1 MLMKSTKIFLVSA
14 LFTLVLTHCL
24 PVKAQMM
31 QDAKKYY
38 KGTSIT
44 LKGGITSAYTDIRSF
59 DFARVSAGDPKVSE
73 WKPGFGISLN
83 QMCSSVFGIQG
94 NFLYGKLTGISD
106 YQNKVD
112 VKAGKFFEDAN
123 IWKKVG
129 FSEPIYFETNII
141 HGSADLYINLSN
153 LAMSLK
159 KANQKPKS
167 SRKIGVYTSFGI
179 GFVSFDSK
187 IKSLYSKRPTGMDS
201 TLPFVHF
208 NNYDS
213 VRYGS
218 SSDHIGG
225 YLRGYSGK
233 TLEMEFPVALGIKYK
248 LSRSFDLGLENTMHF
263 VVTDK
268 LDGYV
273 ADLRNAVKKNNDKY
287 MMTNLTLTYKF
298 VGKDENKDYV
308 EWMDPTET
316 MYDEYQLLADK
327 MRKMTTDSDND
338 GVADIF
344 DKEPNTAA
352 GNKVDGS
359 GVSLDVDGDGVPDAK
374 DSDLFSPKGATVD
387 ADGKPNDADGDGV
400 ADVNDK
406 EPNSKPGALVN
417 YQGKTIKQD
426 FATGNTSSGYIPP
439 TIYFDLNKSEIKGM
453 YYPELSELAKYM
465 KANATVKI
473 NVVGNADER
482 GSDGYNNDLGMKRAN
497 AVKDYL
503 VKYYGVDGGR
513 ITASSQGEKSPLM
526 KSAYNVNRRV
536 DVEISK

>member
-1 MLMKSTKIFLVSA
+1 MKSTKIFLVSA
-14 LFTLVLTHCL
+14 LFTVVLSYCM

-31 QDAKKYY
+31 QDPKKYY

-59 DFARVSAGDPKVSE
+59 DFARVSAGSPKVSE
-73 WKPGFGISLN
+73 WKPGFGISVN
-83 QMCSSVFGIQG
+83 QMFSSVLGIQG
-94 NFLYGKLTGISD
+94 NFLYGKLLGIAD
-106 YQNKVD
+106 YANKAD
-112 VKAGKFFEDAN
+112 YKDKYFEDAN
-123 IWKKVG
+123 IWAPNKLG
-129 FSEPIYFETNII
+129 FTEPIYFSTNII

-167 SRKIGVYTSFGI
+167 SRKLGIYTSIGV
-179 GFVSFDSK
+179 GFVNFDSK
-187 IKSLYSKRPTGMDS
+187 IQGLYDTKPSDYDS
-201 TLPFVHF
+201 ILPYTHF
-208 NNYDS
+208 SNYDS
-213 VRYGS
+213 VRFGSGS
-218 SSDHIGG
+218 SKIGG

-233 TLEMEFPVALGIKYK
+233 TMEVEFPVAFGLKYK
-248 LSRSFDLGLENTMHF
+248 LSRSLDLGIENTMHF
-263 VVTDK
+263 TVTDK
-268 LDGYV
+268 LDAYV
-273 ADLRNAVKKNNDKY
+273 ADLKNAVKKNNDKY

-359 GVSLDVDGDGVPDAK
+359 GVSMDVDGDGVADSKDA
-374 DSDLFSPKGATVD
+374 DLFSPKGATVD

-426 FATGNTSSGYIPP
+426 FATGNTSGGYIPP

-465 KANATVKI
+465 KANASAKI
-473 NVVGNADER
+473 NVIGNADER

>member
-1 MLMKSTKIFLVSA
+1 MKSTKIFIFSALVS
-14 LFTLVLTHCL
+14 LVLSYSN
-24 PVKAQMM
+24 PVTAQMM
-31 QDAKKYY
+31 QDPKKYY
-38 KGTSIT
+38 TGTSIT
-44 LKGGITSAYTDIRSF
+44 LRGGISSAYTDVRTF
-59 DFARVSAGDPKVSE
+59 DFARTKAGGVSE
-73 WKPGFGISLN
+73 WKPGFGLSIN
-83 QMCSSVFGIQG
+83 RMFSSVFGMQA
-94 NFLYGKLTGISD
+94 NFNYAKLLGISNVD
-106 YQNKVD
+106 SSAVEDKNIYQRL
-112 VKAGKFFEDAN
+112 
-123 IWKKVG
+123 G
-129 FSEPIYFETNII
+129 FDRPVYFETNVINY
-141 HGSADLYINLSN
+141 GLNMYMNLSN

-159 KANQKPKS
+159 KANQKPNS
-167 SRKIGVYTSFGI
+167 SRKLGFYTAVGI
-179 GFVSFDSK
+179 G
-187 IKSLYSKRPTGMDS
+187 L
-201 TLPFVHF
+201 VHF
-208 NNYDS
+208 DATIYDLKDGLAPSYSGYSGTIVDGDSYETLYDS
-213 VRYGS
+213 SRNANAR
-218 SSDHIGG
+218 IGG
-225 YLRGYSGK
+225 YLRGFTGK
-233 TLEMEFPVALGIKYK
+233 TIEVDFPITFGVKYK
-248 LSRSFDLGLENTMHF
+248 ISRTFDIGLQNDMHY
-263 VVTDK
+263 VISDK
-268 LDGYV
+268 LDGFV
-273 ADLRNAVKKNNDKY
+273 MNRNSVVKKANDKW
-287 MMTNLTLTYKF
+287 MMTSLALTYKF
-298 VGKDENKDYV
+298 VGKDENKDYI

-359 GVSLDVDGDGVPDAK
+359 GVSMDVDGDGVADAK

-426 FATGNTSSGYIPP
+426 FATGTTSGGYIPP
-439 TIYFDLNKSEIKGM
+439 TIYFDLNKSEVKGM

-465 KANATVKI
+465 KSNASVKI

-503 VKYYGVDGGR
+503 VKYYGIDGGR

>member
-1 MLMKSTKIFLVSA
+1 MT
-14 LFTLVLTHCL
+14 
-24 PVKAQMM
+24 
-31 QDAKKYY
+31 
-38 KGTSIT
+38 
-44 LKGGITSAYTDIRSF
+44 
-59 DFARVSAGDPKVSE
+59 
-73 WKPGFGISLN
+73 
-83 QMCSSVFGIQG
+83 
-94 NFLYGKLTGISD
+94 
-106 YQNKVD
+106 
-112 VKAGKFFEDAN
+112 KFF
-123 IWKKVG
+123 
-129 FSEPIYFETNII
+129 
-141 HGSADLYINLSN
+141 
-153 LAMSLK
+153 LK
-159 KANQKPKS
+159 KANQKPNS
-167 SRKIGVYTSFGI
+167 SRKFGFYTAFGI
-179 GFVSFDSK
+179 GLINFDATIFDLKDSK
-187 IKSLYSKRPTGMDS
+187 APTYSGYSGTIADGDS
-201 TLPFVHF
+201 YETL
-208 NNYDS
+208 YDS
-213 VRYGS
+213 SRNANQRV
-218 SSDHIGG
+218 GG
-225 YLRGYSGK
+225 YLRGFTGK
-233 TLEMEFPVALGIKYK
+233 TMEVDFPITFGIKYK
-248 LSRSFDLGLENTMHF
+248 ISRSFDIGLQNDLHY
-263 VVTDK
+263 VITDK
-268 LDGYV
+268 LDGFV
-273 ADLRNAVKKNNDKY
+273 MNRNSVVKKANDKW
-287 MMTNLTLTYKF
+287 MMTSLALTYKF

-359 GVSLDVDGDGVPDAK
+359 GVSMDVDGDGVADAK

-426 FATGNTSSGYIPP
+426 FATGTTASGGYIPP
-439 TIYFDLNKSEIKGM
+439 TIYFDLNQSEVKGM

-465 KANATVKI
+465 KANTSVKI

-503 VKYYGVDGGR
+503 VKYYGIDGGR
-513 ITASSQGEKSPLM
+513 ISASSQGEKSPLM

>member
-1 MLMKSTKIFLVSA
+1 MKATKNFIAPVLLTL
-14 LFTLVLTHCL
+14 LFAYSF

-31 QDAKKYY
+31 QDPKKYY

-44 LKGGITSAYTDIRSF
+44 LKGGITSAYTDIRTF
-59 DFARVSAGDPKVSE
+59 DFARVSAGSPKVSE
-73 WKPGFGISLN
+73 WKPGFGISVN
-83 QMCSSVFGIQG
+83 HMCSSVLGVQA
-94 NFLYGKLTGISD
+94 NFVYGKLLGIANYANKAD
-106 YQNKVD
+106 YKD
-112 VKAGKFFEDAN
+112 KYYEDAN
-123 IWKKVG
+123 GYKKLG
-129 FSEPIYFETNII
+129 FLEPVYFSTNIL
-141 HGSADLYINLSN
+141 HGSADLYVNLSN

-167 SRKIGVYTSFGI
+167 NRKFGVYTSFGV
-179 GFVSFDSK
+179 GFVSFESK
-187 IKSLYSKRPTGMDS
+187 ISSLYGATRPSGMDS
-201 TLPFVHF
+201 TLPYVY
-208 NNYDS
+208 NGAYDTGAIYGTKGNY
-213 VRYGS
+213 
-218 SSDHIGG
+218 IGG
-225 YLRGYSGK
+225 YLRGTSGK
-233 TLEMEFPVALGIKYK
+233 AMEMEFPFSLGFKYK
-248 LSRSFDLGLENTMHF
+248 VSRSIDLGLENTIHYC
-263 VVTDK
+263 VTDK
-268 LDGYV
+268 LDGFV
-273 ADLRNAVKKNNDKY
+273 GDLNNVVKKNNDKY
-287 MMTNLTLTYKF
+287 MLTNLTLTYKF
-298 VGKDENKDYV
+298 VGKDENKDYI

-359 GVSLDVDGDGVPDAK
+359 GVSMDVDGDGVADSK

-400 ADVNDK
+400 ADINDK
-406 EPNSKPGALVN
+406 EPNTKPGALVN

-426 FATGNTSSGYIPP
+426 FSTNTNTSSYIPP
-439 TIYFDLNKSEIKGM
+439 TIYFDLNKSEVKGM

-465 KANATVKI
+465 KANASVKI

-503 VKYYGVDGGR
+503 VKYYGIDGGR
-513 ITASSQGEKSPLM
+513 ITTSSQGEKSPLM

>member
-1 MLMKSTKIFLVSA
+1 MKSTKIFLVSA
-14 LFTLVLTHCL
+14 LFTVVLSYCM

-31 QDAKKYY
+31 QDPKKYY

-44 LKGGITSAYTDIRSF
+44 LRGGLTSAYTDIRTF
-59 DFARVSAGDPKVSE
+59 DFARTKSGGVSE
-73 WKPGFGISLN
+73 WKPGFGLSIN
-83 QMCSSVFGIQG
+83 QMFSSVFGIQA
-94 NFLYGKLTGISD
+94 NFNYGKLLGIS
-106 YQNKVD
+106 NKDSVT
-112 VKAGKFFEDAN
+112 AEDKN
-123 IWKKVG
+123 VYKKLG
-129 FSEPIYFETNII
+129 FDAPVYFQTNVLNY
-141 HGSADLYINLSN
+141 GLNMYMNLSN

-159 KANQKPKS
+159 KANQKPNS
-167 SRKIGVYTSFGI
+167 SRRIGFYTSIGVGL
-179 GFVSFDSK
+179 VHFDATVYDLKDAIIPVYSG
-187 IKSLYSKRPTGMDS
+187 YSKPIADGDS
-201 TLPFVHF
+201 YETL
-208 NNYDS
+208 YDS
-213 VRYGS
+213 SRNANQR
-218 SSDHIGG
+218 IGG
-225 YLRGYSGK
+225 YLRGLSGK
-233 TLEMEFPVALGIKYK
+233 AIEVDFPLSFGIKYK
-248 LSRSFDLGLENTMHF
+248 LSRSFDLGIQNDLHY

-273 ADLRNAVKKNNDKY
+273 MNRNSVVKKANDKW
-287 MMTNLTLTYKF
+287 MMTSLALTYKF
-298 VGKDENKDYV
+298 VGKDENKDYI

-359 GVSLDVDGDGVPDAK
+359 GVSMDVDGDGVADAK

-406 EPNSKPGALVN
+406 EPNTKPGALVN

-426 FATGNTSSGYIPP
+426 FATTSAGNSSYIPP
-439 TIYFDLNKSEIKGM
+439 TIYFDLNKSEVKAM

-465 KANATVKI
+465 KSNPSAKI
-473 NVVGNADER
+473 NVIGNADER

-513 ITASSQGEKSPLM
+513 ITASSQGEKSPLL

-536 DVEISK
+536 DVELSK